1 MAYTRDDLI
10 RFKPGKKFFI
20 GIDSDGCVF
29 DSMEPKHKECFCPV
43 TIEKFGLAPIS
54 KYARE
59 AWEFV
64 NLYSQDRGC
73 NRFFALQK
81 TFDLL
86 RRRSAVVR
94 RNFRV
99 PELKDLEA
107 WTKRETKLGNPALKA
122 EIERTRSDELRRV
135 YDWSLAINESVE
147 RVVVGVSPF
156 PLVRECLARLHR
168 DADVA
173 VVSGTPAEALMR
185 EWEEHGLRIFAD
197 LIAGQEI
204 GSKKEHLQ
212 LTAGG
217 KHEPGRCLMIG
228 DAPGDLQAARA
239 NRMMFYPVIPGH
251 EEESWER
258 FHDEIM
264 DLFFGGGYTR
274 EMEDGLVR
282 DFNSC
287 LPDKPAWE

>member
-1 MAYTRDDLI
+1 MHTRDDLI
-10 RFKPGKKFFI
+10 HFKPSKKYFI

-86 RRRSAVVR
+86 RQRSAVIK
-94 RNFRV
+94 RNLHV
-99 PELKDLEA
+99 PELKDLQA

-122 EIERTRSDELRRV
+122 EIEKTQSEELKRV
-135 YDWSLAINESVE
+135 YDWSLAINESIE
-147 RVVVGVSPF
+147 RVVVGVAPF
-156 PLVRECLARLHR
+156 PLVRECLDRLHR
-168 DADVA
+168 NADIV
-173 VVSGTPAEALMR
+173 VVSGTPAEALLR
-185 EWEEHGLRIFAD
+185 EWEEHGIRNDAD

-212 LTAGG
+212 LAAAG
-217 KHEPGRCLMIG
+217 KYEPSRSLMIG
-228 DAPGDLQAARA
+228 DAPGDLNAAQANQFR
-239 NRMMFYPVIPGH
+239 FYPIIPGH

-258 FHDEIM
+258 FHGEIIN
-264 DLFFGGGYTR
+264 LFFEGGYTR
-274 EMEDGLVR
+274 EMEDRLVR
-282 DFNSC
+282 DFHSC
-287 LPDKPAWE
+287 LPEKPAWD

>member
-1 MAYTRDDLI
+1 MYTRDDLI
-10 RFKPGKKFFI
+10 RFKPTKKYFI

-43 TIEKFGLAPIS
+43 TIEKFGLAPVS

-86 RRRSAVVR
+86 GRRSAVIK
-94 RNFRV
+94 RNFHV

-122 EIERTRSDELRRV
+122 EIEKTQSEELKRV

-156 PLVRECLARLHR
+156 PLVRECLARLQPN
-168 DADVA
+168 ADIV
-173 VVSGTPAEALMR
+173 VVSGTPAEALLR
-185 EWEEHGLRIFAD
+185 EWEEHGIRNYTA

-204 GSKKEHLQ
+204 GSKKEHLRFAA
-212 LTAGG
+212 AGKYEIG
-217 KHEPGRCLMIG
+217 YGLMIG
-228 DAPGDLQAARA
+228 DAPGDLHAAQANQLR
-239 NRMMFYPVIPGH
+239 FYPVNPGH
-251 EEESWER
+251 EEASWER
-258 FHDEIM
+258 FHDEII
-264 DLFFGGGYTR
+264 DLFFEGRYTL
-274 EMEDGLVR
+274 EKEAQLVR
-282 DFNSC
+282 EFQSC
-287 LPDKPAWE
+287 LPEKPAWD